1 MSQQIHESQNGIW
14 YDEWINELSEFWDE
28 LRDLLYQDYQ
38 NSTAFIEQNHKYIT
52 WSILAVILVQLTG
65 ISSFGKEFEK
75 YCGGDKNIKSK
86 NQSGG
91 AAAAASIIA
100 SAAPAAAGA
109 AASAA
114 ASGSG
119 GSGGSDNGEL
129 KANQQRIG
137 FFKNLKQRLSAGG
150 DLGGKYGMAG
160 PVFSNLSGIMDSVKY
175 IFYIIFIILT
185 IAGVLS
191 LPILIFL
198 VITYMIIKSLFRKFT
213 SL

>member
-1 MSQQIHESQNGIW
+1 MSQQNHDSQNVIW

-28 LRDLLYQDYQ
+28 LRDLLYQDYE

-75 YCGGDKNIKSK
+75 YCGSDKNIKSK

-100 SAAPAAAGA
+100 SAAPT
-109 AASAA
+109 AASAFGSY
-114 ASGSG
+114 SG
-119 GSGGSDNGEL
+119 DNGEL